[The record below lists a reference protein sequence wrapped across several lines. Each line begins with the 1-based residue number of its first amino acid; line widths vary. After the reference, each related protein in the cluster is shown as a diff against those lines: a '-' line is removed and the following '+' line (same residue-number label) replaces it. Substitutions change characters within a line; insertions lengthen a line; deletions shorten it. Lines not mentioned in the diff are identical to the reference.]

1 MSLHSR
7 PRMAALALLAGAGL
21 LTVAACGSDA
31 KATGTAAKLDTLK
44 PGVIKVAIEPYAPY
58 TSMVGGKDTGLDAD
72 ILAAAAEKLGLKIE
86 NQVTDFNGMLGG
98 VQSHRVDISIG
109 GIAWTADR
117 QKEGLFTDP
126 AYYSPPAMAVH
137 GSEKLSTIADLEGK
151 DLGTVTGY
159 VWVKS
164 IKAIKGATLHA
175 YPDANG
181 VLSDLNSG
189 RIDVGFLDPLIIID
203 AKKKR
208 PDFDFTT
215 QYLTP
220 PTPDQITAQPDLE
233 YLAPYQVSFYIAKQE
248 PKLEA
253 ALSKEIDAMYANGE
267 LADLIKKYGGDPE
280 QFLTPTPEISTAR
293 QGVDRPKD
301 WKAPESTS

>member
-1 MSLHSR
+1 MISRSTHRRAGVSVLASLCL
-7 PRMAALALLAGAGL
+7 LAL
-21 LTVAACGSDA
+21 AACGSE
-31 KATGTAAKLDTLK
+31 ATGKAKSLDTIE
-44 PGVIKVAIEPYAPY
+44 PGVIRVAVQPYAPY
-58 TSMVGGKDTGLDAD
+58 TSVEEGKLKGLDSE
-72 ILAAAAEKLGLKIE
+72 ILEAAAKNLDLKVVP
-86 NQVTDFNGMLGG
+86 QVTDFNGMLGG
-98 VQSHRVDISIG
+98 VQSHRVDMSIG
-109 GIAWTADR
+109 GIAWSADR

-137 GSEKLSTIADLEGK
+137 GSDTFKTVSDLEDQ

-164 IKAIKGATLHA
+164 IKAITGARLHA

-181 VLSDLNSG
+181 VFNDLSSG
-189 RIDVGFLDPLIIID
+189 RVQVGFLDPLIIID

-208 PDFDFTT
+208 PDMDFTT

-220 PTPDQITAQPDLE
+220 PTAAQIKTTPELE
-233 YLAPYQVSFYIAKQE
+233 YLAPYQVAFYVAKEE

-253 ALSKEIDAMYANGE
+253 AISKQIAEMYTNGE
-267 LADLIKKYGGDPE
+267 LTELIKKYGGDPD
-280 QFLTPTPEISTAR
+280 QFLKPSPEMSTSR

-301 WKAPESTS
+301 WKAPEATS

>member
-7 PRMAALALLAGAGL
+7 PRMAALALLVGGGL
-21 LTVAACGSDA
+21 LTIAACGSDA
-31 KATGTAAKLDTLK
+31 KATGDAAKLDTLD

-58 TSMVGGKDTGLDAD
+58 TSMVNGKDTGLDAD
-72 ILAAAAEKLGLKIE
+72 ILATAADKLGLKIE
-86 NQVTDFNGMLGG
+86 TQVTDFNGMLGG

-137 GSEKLSTIADLEGK
+137 GSATYSTIADLEGL

-164 IKAIKGATLHA
+164 IQAIKGAKLHA

-181 VLSDLNSG
+181 VISDLNSG

-220 PTPDQITAQPDLE
+220 PTADEIKAQPDLG
-233 YLAPYQVSFYIAKQE
+233 YLAPYQVSFYVAKQE

-267 LADLIKKYGGDPE
+267 LADLIKKYGGDPA
-280 QFLTPTPEISTAR
+280 QFLTPTPEISAAR
-293 QGVDRPKD
+293 QGVDRPAD
-301 WKAPESTS
+301 WAAPVSTS

>member
-1 MSLHSR
+1 MISR
-7 PRMAALALLAGAGL
+7 FTHRRAGIGLLAGAIL
-21 LTVAACGSDA
+21 LALAACGSEE
-31 KATGTAAKLDTLK
+31 ATGEAKGLDTLE
-44 PGVIKVAIEPYAPY
+44 PGIIRVAVQPYAPY
-58 TSMVGGKDTGLDAD
+58 TSVEEGKLKGLDSD
-72 ILAAAAEKLGLKIE
+72 ILEAAAKNLDLKVE
-86 NQVTDFNGMLGG
+86 PQVTDFNGMLGG
-98 VQSHRVDISIG
+98 VQSHRVDMSIG
-109 GIAWTADR
+109 GIAWSADR

-137 GSEKLSTIADLEGK
+137 GSETYKTVADLEGK

-164 IKAIKGATLHA
+164 IKAINGAKLHA

-181 VLSDLNSG
+181 VFNDLSSG
-189 RIDVGFLDPLIIID
+189 RVQVGFLDPLIIID

-208 PDFDFTT
+208 PDMDFST

-220 PTPDQITAQPDLE
+220 PTAAEIKATPELE
-233 YLAPYQVSFYIAKQE
+233 YLAPYQVAFYVAKQA

-253 ALSKEIDAMYANGE
+253 AISKEIAKMYASGE
-267 LADLIKKYGGDPE
+267 LTDLIKKYGGEPD
-280 QFLTPTPEISTAR
+280 QFLKPTPEMSRSR

-301 WKAPESTS
+301 WAAPGAAS